1 MTLQL
6 ERPIVFF
13 DLETTGLNIS
23 SDRIVEFSYIKVFP
37 TGEEQS
43 GTFRLNPEMHIPA
56 AATAVHHITDAD
68 VADCPTLRDMAQR
81 IVEIFADSDVAGY
94 NSNHF
99 DVPMLAEQLSIV
111 GSDFNIRSHR
121 YVDVQAIFHKKE
133 QRTLSAAYRFYCNS
147 DLEGAHSANADTK
160 ATYEVLKAQL
170 DRYPDLKNNVDFL
183 SDYTSKSNKV
193 DLAGRIVRD
202 EQGRERFS
210 FGKHKDR
217 LVEEVFISEPSYYD
231 WMMKGE
237 FPNDT
242 KQVITEI
249 FNRVKPGRAEYSAAQ
264 SKNAEEA
271 KALNLH
277 NSLQN
282 LAAKYPSKQNKKS
295 DGQQSLFF

>member
-1 MTLQL
+1 MNLQL
-6 ERPIVFF
+6 NRPIVFF

-56 AATAVHHITDAD
+56 AATAVHHISDVD

-81 IVEIFADSDVAGY
+81 ILDIFADSDVVGY

-99 DVPMLAEQLSIV
+99 DVPMLTEQLSMI
-111 GSDFNIRSHR
+111 GYDFNVNSHR

-170 DRYPDLKNNVDFL
+170 DRYPDLKNTVDFL

-217 LVEEVFISEPSYYD
+217 LVEEIFVSEPSYYD

-237 FPNDT
+237 FPNNT

-249 FNRVKPGRAEYSAAQ
+249 FNRVKPGRAEYAAAHA
-264 SKNAEEA
+264 KAATEA
-271 KALNLH
+271 KASAMR
-277 NSLQN
+277 NSLHD
-282 LAAKYPSKQNKKS
+282 LAAKYPSKSNRKS
-295 DGQQSLFF
+295 DGQQSLF